1 MGSRCV
7 GASRA
12 RTGGVARV
20 HDPSPWTDSVTP
32 GSGLSPVSVD
42 PDTCRPWS
50 RDAAR
55 DSHDLTRSR
64 RLRRR
69 WRPERGTG
77 KMKKTLHHV
86 ARAVVVFSS
95 TSFRLAR
102 AMTEWPWT
110 LPSRWTCRRAHR
122 IVRRDVHAVAVPAR
136 CGLKQTPSRSIAQA
150 MLSRRSATERREPGV
165 SVTAIAQRLI
175 LGAAGRDRVRWRR
188 EPSDRQRRAG
198 GRERPGGAPRAGSSP
213 NAG

>member
-20 HDPSPWTDSVTP
+20 HDPSPWAGSVTP
-32 GSGLSPVSVD
+32 GSGGSPVSVD

-77 KMKKTLHHV
+77 KMKRTLHHV

-102 AMTEWPWT
+102 AMTGWPVDAT
-110 LPSRWTCRRAHR
+110 VTVDLQTRPPDRASRRPRGGGPGTMRVEA
-122 IVRRDVHAVAVPAR
+122 DAVAEHGAGDVE
-136 CGLKQTPSRSIAQA
+136 QTVGHWA
-150 MLSRRSATERREPGV
+150 
-165 SVTAIAQRLI
+165 
-175 LGAAGRDRVRWRR
+175 
-188 EPSDRQRRAG
+188 
-198 GRERPGGAPRAGSSP
+198 
-213 NAG
+213 